1 MHRRHHMLDLF
12 SWRSSFTK
20 TYILRDLGFPKLQW
34 LSAALQQT
42 TNEGTL
48 QPARRSNLQA
58 VEKSVTTPNQTARS
72 VFLYIYIL
80 LLFMPCQF
88 FCLTMTHLSSSSF
101 LSSFKPLPYLSL
113 IYSTLVWYHTNSFS
127 SRCSI
132 YIVIYFFFS
141 FLHSFDIR
149 MIIDHYRPI
158 R

>member
-1 MHRRHHMLDLF
+1 MDASKASYVRLF

-72 VFLYIYIL
+72 VFLYIYIIIIIYALSIL
-80 LLFMPCQF
+80 LSHYDTSFVLILLVLLQTSSISLVDIFNSSLISHKQLFF
-88 FCLTMTHLSSSSF
+88 SLLHIYSHFSSSPF
-101 LSSFKPLPYLSL
+101 YTLL
-113 IYSTLVWYHTNSFS
+113 ILE
-127 SRCSI
+127 
-132 YIVIYFFFS
+132 
-141 FLHSFDIR
+141 
-149 MIIDHYRPI
+149 
-158 R
+158 